1 MAQVE
6 LTWIERQRYLAVD
19 SGGHSAVFSGKD
31 DVGVKPSEAMLLA
44 LAGCSAHDV
53 VEIIGKRK
61 LDLEQMKVTVTAE
74 QAEKAPWAFTRI
86 HLRYAAAADGL
97 DVDQLTR
104 AIDLSLNKYCSVRA
118 SLSPDVQVSFEAV
131 IVE

>member
-6 LTWIERQRYLAVD
+6 LTWVERQRYLAVD
-19 SGGHSAVFSGKD
+19 SGGHSAVFSSKD
-31 DVGVKPSEAMLLA
+31 DVGVKPSEALLLA

-53 VEIIGKRK
+53 VEIIGKRR
-61 LDLEQMKVTVTAE
+61 LELTALKVHVTGE
-74 QAEKAPWAFTRI
+74 QAARAPWAYKHI
-86 HLRYAAAADGL
+86 HLRYSARAEGL
-97 DVDQLTR
+97 DQEQLIR

-118 SLSPDVQVSFEAV
+118 SLSPDIEVTFEA

>member
-19 SGGHSAVFSGKD
+19 SVGHSAVFSGKD
-31 DVGVKPSEAMLLA
+31 DVGVKPSEALLLS

-61 LDLEQMKVTVTAE
+61 LTLDSLKVTVSGE
-74 QAEKAPWAFTRI
+74 QKEKAPWPFTRI
-86 HLRYAAAADGL
+86 HLRYTASAEGL
-97 DVDQLTR
+97 DIEQLNR

-118 SLSPDVQVSFEAV
+118 SLSPDVQVTYEAV
-131 IVE
+131 LE

>member
-19 SGGHSAVFSGKD
+19 SGNHSAVFSAKE
-31 DVGVKPSEAMLLA
+31 DVGVKPSEALLMA

-53 VEIIGKRK
+53 VEIVGKRRLALTK
-61 LDLEQMKVTVTAE
+61 LKVIVTGE

-86 HLRYAAAADGL
+86 HLRYVASAEGL
-97 DVDQLTR
+97 DMEQLTR

-118 SLSPDVQVSFEAV
+118 SLSPDVEVSFEAV
-131 IVE
+131 VE

>member
-31 DVGVKPSEAMLLA
+31 DVGVKPSEALLMA

-61 LDLEQMKVTVTAE
+61 LSLDKLTVTVTAE
-74 QAEKAPWAFTRI
+74 QAEKAPWAFLRI
-86 HLRYAAAADGL
+86 HLRYAASAAGL
-97 DVDQLTR
+97 ELDQLNR

-118 SLSPDVQVSFEAV
+118 SLAPEVDVSFEAV
-131 IVE
+131 VE